1 MKLSEH
7 FTLREFACP
16 CGCGSEAGKV
26 AALTALCVDV
36 LEPLRAELGV
46 PLTIHSGYRCPAQNR
61 RCGGAKASQHMLG
74 TAADVVCSLPPDAV
88 WEAAKA
94 IQARRGRGG
103 VGRYTRFTHLDN
115 RKGRSSWQ
123 G

>member
-1 MKLSEH
+1 MRLSAH
-7 FTLREFACP
+7 FALSEFACA
-16 CGCGSEAGKV
+16 CGCGTESGKV
-26 AALTALCVDV
+26 EALTALCESV

-46 PLTIHSGYRCPAQNR
+46 PLAIHSGFRCAVQNR

-88 WEAAKA
+88 WEAAKRV
-94 IQARRGRGG
+94 QARRGRGG
-103 VGRYTRFTHLDN
+103 VGKYSRFTHVDN
-115 RKGRSSWQ
+115 RKGRSNWS